1 MMVKP
6 DGARLTLY
14 GNMFTRYTKIKGQ
27 ILKKFNNL
35 ARESGIT
42 PTQMALGFV
51 NSRPFVT
58 SNIIGATNLD
68 QLSENI
74 KTSDLQLSEEVL
86 EKIEKSMMNVHFH
99 VLNFS
104 FCYHK

>member
-1 MMVKP
+1 
-6 DGARLTLY
+6 
-14 GNMFTRYTKIKGQ
+14 
-27 ILKKFNNL
+27 
-35 ARESGIT
+35 
-42 PTQMALGFV
+42 MALGFV

-86 EKIEKSMMNVHFH
+86 EKIEQIHDECPFP
-99 VLNFS
+99 
-104 FCYHK
+104 CP